1 LNKARSAILDAPDCV
16 DDPYFVR
23 QYNWHHWGQEEPW
36 KHGIQEIQSFHDMM
50 EDFRNFP
57 PAPDNTMSPEDNKD
71 NDHMDYEVDEEV
83 EIFDDDEQ
91 DNGERPVITK
101 RWRQLW
107 SGLIR
112 GSFNSSPCRIH
123 SPIRRVAPSTV
134 QPGNSGRSC
143 RAPRHRP
150 QSLRL
155 RALAA
160 TARRGCCP
168 WSSTARRAAAWTG
181 AHPPQ
186 VETPHPIGQTD
197 GAGLGADDLVDAG
210 TGHR

>member
-1 LNKARSAILDAPDCV
+1 MNKARSAILDAPDCV

-50 EDFRNFP
+50 EDFRNFL

-143 RAPRHRP
+143 E
-150 QSLRL
+150 LRD
-155 RALAA
+155 
-160 TARRGCCP
+160 
-168 WSSTARRAAAWTG
+168 
-181 AHPPQ
+181 
-186 VETPHPIGQTD
+186 IGHK
-197 GAGLGADDLVDAG
+197 AFV
-210 TGHR
+210 